1 MKDYLVNKK
10 QIINNIFAKSL
21 EAENIV
27 KELAPQYIDEE
38 FLNKLNKSFDNV
50 KSFIKKYNV
59 ELDDVKNLS
68 ETEKDKLFAIGS
80 FLNKNAG
87 YTLNDLMF
95 GITLTREEYKFIYT
109 AVERK
114 LSYDGTEVFNMISL
128 NENVLQEWHKVD
140 DSLPK
145 NIPTMLVKTDINN
158 VVMLYHFLV
167 KHSVK
172 GLDKEFYTFASVLNK
187 IADTNKLFNAYNVM
201 KERLN
206 TDFAL
211 WTSALETE
219 TEGTVIEPTK

>member
-1 MKDYLVNKK
+1 MLEEMKEFEIEEGTENNVEAIDPLDDLVNHDFSSDETFNLDDSYEVLTMIERENKL
-10 QIINNIFAKSL
+10 AKSL

-95 GITLTREEYKFIYT
+95 GITLTR
-109 AVERK
+109 
-114 LSYDGTEVFNMISL
+114 
-128 NENVLQEWHKVD
+128 
-140 DSLPK
+140 
-145 NIPTMLVKTDINN
+145 
-158 VVMLYHFLV
+158 
-167 KHSVK
+167 
-172 GLDKEFYTFASVLNK
+172 
-187 IADTNKLFNAYNVM
+187 
-201 KERLN
+201 
-206 TDFAL
+206 
-211 WTSALETE
+211 
-219 TEGTVIEPTK
+219 